1 VKYNTFDVTALLQP
15 GANALGTVLGNG
27 RINENLASPNLLA
40 PKGAPFSDL
49 LLQQESKVKNQN
61 LAAHQVGSEG
71 FN

>member
-1 VKYNTFDVTALLQP
+1 MV
-15 GANALGTVLGNG
+15 
-27 RINENLASPNLLA
+27 
-40 PKGAPFSDL
+40 PKGATFSEL